1 MGAGNRCTT
10 GKLKGNIP
18 AMPDELVGTITR
30 LLQEHRPEDPATG
43 QRLFEVIYPEL
54 RRVAGNLMR
63 RERSN
68 HTMQA
73 TELVHDAFLRLVDR
87 TVVRGA
93 DRAKFLGIAARAMR
107 QILVDHARSR
117 AADKRGAGLE
127 RVTFDEGLLEHTLD
141 ADNVLALDSAM
152 ESLALR
158 EPRAAR
164 VVELKVFG
172 GLTAQE
178 IAGLL
183 EVSKRTVDGDWALAR
198 LWITRALKGA

>member
-1 MGAGNRCTT
+1 
-10 GKLKGNIP
+10 
-18 AMPDELVGTITR
+18 MPDELVGTVTR
-30 LLQEHRPEDPATG
+30 LLHEYQADDPVTG
-43 QRLFEVIYPEL
+43 QRLFEAIYPEL
-54 RRVAGNLMR
+54 RRLAGSLMR
-63 RERSN
+63 RERPN

-73 TELVHDAFLRLVDR
+73 TELVHDAFLRLVDQ
-87 TVVRGA
+87 TVLRDA
-93 DRAKFLGIAARAMR
+93 DRPRFLGIAARAMR
-107 QILVDHARSR
+107 QILVDHARTR
-117 AADKRGAGLE
+117 GARKRGAGLE
-127 RVTFDEGLLEHTLD
+127 RVTLDEALLEHSVD

>member
-1 MGAGNRCTT
+1 LPGSVT
-10 GKLKGNIP
+10 L
-18 AMPDELVGTITR
+18 DEA
-30 LLQEHRPEDPATG
+30 LLAH
-43 QRLFEVIYPEL
+43 
-54 RRVAGNLMR
+54 
-63 RERSN
+63 S
-68 HTMQA
+68 
-73 TELVHDAFLRLVDR
+73 
-87 TVVRGA
+87 
-93 DRAKFLGIAARAMR
+93 
-107 QILVDHARSR
+107 
-117 AADKRGAGLE
+117 
-127 RVTFDEGLLEHTLD
+127 LD

-198 LWITRALKGA
+198 LWISRALKGA